1 MILYRFATKAFFGTL
16 LVLSLT
22 VMATAQHN
30 VELKKQ
36 ATARYTKANVNLAFV
51 TEYVRELSAI
61 ETIRASAEQVL
72 TQGTNDDKF
81 YNTVY
86 SSTRMQLELRT
97 QINILKGMHLG
108 PPFETIIPDLT
119 IFYTRKVELY
129 QRLIDISS
137 AFIGGPKPGID
148 YGKLAAEMPQ
158 VSAKLDDID
167 HSLFESTPL
176 IFFTLVD
183 QKTDTQNHVS
193 HLIIT
198 RAERAQLL
206 SDITTDFGSKLD
218 QKDQSFQVGAA
229 LALKEGLLKDFKSS
243 DDPWK

>member
-1 MILYRFATKAFFGTL
+1 MFSFRFIKKKFFVVLMILSLA
-16 LVLSLT
+16 VL
-22 VMATAQHN
+22 ATAQQN

-36 ATARYTKANVNLAFV
+36 ATARYAKANANLTFV

-72 TQGTNDDKF
+72 TKGTNDDKF
-81 YNTVY
+81 YNMVY

-97 QINILKGMHLG
+97 QINILKGMRLN

-119 IFYTRKVELY
+119 AFYTSKVELY

-167 HSLFESTPL
+167 HSLFEITPL

-183 QKTDTQNHVS
+183 QKTDAQNHVS

-198 RAERAQLL
+198 RVERAQLL

-218 QKDQSFQVGAA
+218 QKDPSLQVATA
-229 LALKEGLLKDFKSS
+229 VVFKSTLLGYKSS
-243 DDPWK
+243 DDPWE